1 MLSPFEMAQLGKE
14 RQQEFIKAAELTRR
28 VKNSEDIRYEDLP
41 VQQKAPFFQL
51 PNPFSFFSKPRKL
64 RRASQS

>member
-14 RQQEFIKAAELTRR
+14 RQQEFIKAAELSRR
-28 VKNSEDIRYEDLP
+28 VNAEDISYEDIP
-41 VQQKAPFFQL
+41 AQQKTPFFQL
-51 PNPFSFFSKPRKL
+51 SNPFASFGKQRKL

>member
-14 RQQEFIKAAELTRR
+14 RQQEFIKSAELSRR
-28 VKNSEDIRYEDLP
+28 ANAEDISYEDIP
-41 VQQKAPFFQL
+41 ATQKTPFFQL
-51 PNPFSFFSKPRKL
+51 PNPFANFGKL